1 MSTRGIKAAVVAVL
15 AAVGGLWFAAPY
27 WTVHQM
33 REAARA
39 GDADRFN
46 AYVDYPR
53 LRENMTT
60 QLAGPAVGTEDATAD
75 ASREPQ
81 SSVGGIGRMV
91 GRALATGAVQALVR
105 PEVVMRAM
113 QYGQLMPKKR
123 EGDPG
128 ASEGSG
134 GSAPSGQDG
143 TGASQ
148 REHEIQWWTEWSG
161 LNKVT
166 FYARRSDQPASRKL
180 GLVLERRGWVSWSLT
195 DIRIP
200 SL

>member
-33 REAARA
+33 REAAKA

-60 QLAGPAVGTEDATAD
+60 QLAGPAVGTEDTSEGAG
-75 ASREPQ
+75 RE
-81 SSVGGIGRMV
+81 SKNSMGGIGRML

-123 EGDPG
+123 EEDPS
-128 ASEGSG
+128 APDGSAP
-134 GSAPSGQDG
+134 APSGQDG
-143 TGASQ
+143 ASASHRQ
-148 REHEIQWWTEWSG
+148 DDVQWWTERSG
-161 LNKVT
+161 LDKVT

-180 GLVLERRGWVSWSLT
+180 GLVLERRGWVSWQLT

-200 SL
+200 SM

>member
-1 MSTRGIKAAVVAVL
+1 MNTRGIQAAIVAVL
-15 AAVGGLWFAAPY
+15 AAVAGVWFAGPY

-46 AYVDYPR
+46 AYVDYPA
-53 LRENMTT
+53 LRENITT
-60 QLAGPAVGTEDATAD
+60 QFAGPAVVTSDTTG
-75 ASREPQ
+75 EPGSEQ
-81 SSVGGIGRMV
+81 KSSIGGIGRML

-113 QYGQLMPKKR
+113 QYGQLMPKR
-123 EGDPG
+123 EDDP
-128 ASEGSG
+128 ALSD
-134 GSAPSGQDG
+134 GSAPPPPGHE
-143 TGASQ
+143 GASASN
-148 REHEIQWWTEWSG
+148 RHDEVEWWTERSG
-161 LNKVT
+161 LNQVI

-180 GLVLERRGWVSWSLT
+180 GLVLERRGWASWQLT

-200 SL
+200 SR